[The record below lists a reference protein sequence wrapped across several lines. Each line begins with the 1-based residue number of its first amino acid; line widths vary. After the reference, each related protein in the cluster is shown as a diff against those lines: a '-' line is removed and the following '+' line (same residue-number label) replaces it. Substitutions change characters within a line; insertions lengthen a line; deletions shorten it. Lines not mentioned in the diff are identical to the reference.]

1 MSCKSTSTKKKNK
14 VTKTILQ
21 LPKRNSI
28 KNTCNLQAT
37 RRERIGRRKGKSTK
51 HRKTKKRKGAK
62 KMKLNPRLIMKS
74 VEGMETAALIIGGR
88 RSTINKTGGKG
99 TPAQQ
104 NSVIGHQQALTP
116 IRYLDRRA
124 PP

>member
-1 MSCKSTSTKKKNK
+1 
-14 VTKTILQ
+14 
-21 LPKRNSI
+21 
-28 KNTCNLQAT
+28 
-37 RRERIGRRKGKSTK
+37 
-51 HRKTKKRKGAK
+51 
-62 KMKLNPRLIMKS
+62 MKLNPRLIMKS

>member
-37 RRERIGRRKGKSTK
+37 RRERIGRRKGKSIK

>member
-1 MSCKSTSTKKKNK
+1 MSCKGISTKKIKNK
-14 VTKTILQ
+14 VTKTIQ

-37 RRERIGRRKGKSTK
+37 RRERISGRKGKSTK

-62 KMKLNPRLIMKS
+62 KMKLNPRLLMKS

-88 RSTINKTGGKG
+88 HSTINKTGGKG